1 MAAERGATAREEFE
15 ESDVSGLSTH
25 ILDLSAGRPA
35 SGVAIGLYRHG
46 PGEPVLL
53 VEHRTDADGR
63 AQLLA
68 AGALEAG
75 GYRLAFA
82 IGDYFKA
89 SGATATE
96 PPFLDVVVIDF
107 NVADA
112 GQKHHVPLLVS
123 PFGYS
128 TYRGS

>member
-1 MAAERGATAREEFE
+1 
-15 ESDVSGLSTH
+15 VSGLSTH
-25 ILDLSAGRPA
+25 ILDLSAGKPA
-35 SGVAIGLYRHG
+35 DDVAVWLYRRG
-46 PGEPVLL
+46 EGEPVLMG
-53 VEHRTDADGR
+53 EHRTDVDGR
-63 AQLLA
+63 AMLLA
-68 AGALEAG
+68 AGSLEAG

-82 IGDYFKA
+82 IGDYFAA
-89 SGATATE
+89 SGAATTS
-96 PPFLDVVVIDF
+96 PPFLDVVTIDF